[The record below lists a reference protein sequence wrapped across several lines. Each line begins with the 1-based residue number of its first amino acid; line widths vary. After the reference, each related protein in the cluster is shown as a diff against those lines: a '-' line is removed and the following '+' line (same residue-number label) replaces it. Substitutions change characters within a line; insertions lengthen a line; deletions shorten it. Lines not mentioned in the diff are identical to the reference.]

1 MFLTRWHA
9 STRRHRQRV
18 TGTKTTDPS
27 LGLDDP
33 GWPPGGSAA
42 EGRRGLIDELRST
55 SFGDRASRLPAI
67 AAAATAATA
76 TTTAATTAVAV
87 VATTATAAVV
97 TATATATVA
106 TTAAAAAITAA
117 AIAAATAG
125 VATTATAAEAT
136 AAAAATAATA
146 TAALL
151 ALLGLIHAKRTAVE
165 CAAVHALDRLGGFF
179 GSSHGDEREA
189 AGATGLAIRDQ
200 VDVTYRSEF
209 LERSADAIS
218 IGIERKVSNIQTSVH
233 RLLDLAQVTTV
244 PPRRGPWCSKA
255 GVSKRRT
262 RLQTPTEHRTKT
274 CELWQVRSYSWP
286 FTIATRKVA

>member
-1 MFLTRWHA
+1 VGLVDQ
-9 STRRHRQRV
+9 RRIGAGSRI
-18 TGTKTTDPS
+18 
-27 LGLDDP
+27 DP
-33 GWPPGGSAA
+33 GSTLARLSR
-42 EGRRGLIDELRST
+42 GRR
-55 SFGDRASRLPAI
+55 ALPAI
-67 AAAATAATA
+67 TTAATAATA
-76 TTTAATTAVAV
+76 TTTATATAVTVVTTAAAAATVVTAAATTAVA
-87 VATTATAAVV
+87 T
-97 TATATATVA
+97 
-106 TTAAAAAITAA
+106 AAAAITAA
-117 AIAAATAG
+117 SAAATTATEAAATA
-125 VATTATAAEAT
+125 AEP
-136 AAAAATAATA
+136 TAATA
-146 TAALL
+146 TAAAALL
-151 ALLGLIHAKRTAVE
+151 ALLGFVHAKRATIQRAT
-165 CAAVHALDRLGGFF
+165 VHALDRLGGFF

-274 CELWQVRSYSWP
+274 CELWQLRSYSWP